1 MKWREPKGSETSQ
14 TARPKGFDDYDFRLG
29 DILRGERA
37 TLGKSLL
44 DVEKELKIK
53 ANYVAAIENCDP
65 TVFESQGFIAGSV
78 RSYARYLELD
88 PDIIYTLFCNES
100 GFQTMHGMAKES
112 AKENDNKYSNR
123 TLEDSLFIKPTT
135 AYLPK
140 QQRWYEN
147 IEPGAV
153 GSLCVTIAL
162 VSALGYG
169 AWSFFQEIQKVDI
182 TPTESQPVVL
192 TELQNLP
199 TALNIKNNLMLDNT
213 ENVQEGSSRINRI
226 YRSTA
231 LDQPVIV
238 ARDEPISKLDPN
250 QFGLFAPIPSSEE
263 IGIEEIISELIPR
276 KNSTDENL
284 QINFPKVSA
293 DTPPVVT
300 LVTSKE
306 AWIEIVAADGSVIY
320 KNLMQP
326 GVEFALPQ
334 TESAPK
340 LLAGMS
346 GYVYMAI
353 DGVLYGPAGKGVN
366 VVKDITLDPQS
377 IILSYEPAQI
387 KSDPDLQKLVA
398 ELGLNGFTAESLD
411 Q

>member
-14 TARPKGFDDYDFRLG
+14 TAHPKGFDDYDFRLG

-65 TVFESQGFIAGSV
+65 TVFESQGFIAGFV

-100 GFQTMHGMAKES
+100 GFETMHGMAKAS
-112 AKENDNKYSNR
+112 AKEEEKKYSQR
-123 TLEDSLFIKPTT
+123 SLEDSLFIKPTT

-140 QQRWYEN
+140 QKRWYEN

-153 GSLCVTIAL
+153 GSLCVTIAV

-182 TPTESQPVVL
+182 TTTENQPVVL

-199 TALNIKNNLMLDNT
+199 TALNISNNLMLDNT
-213 ENVQEGSSRINRI
+213 EDFQEGSSRINRI

-238 ARDEPISKLDPN
+238 ARDEPIS
-250 QFGLFAPIPSSEE
+250 S
-263 IGIEEIISELIPR
+263 
-276 KNSTDENL
+276 
-284 QINFPKVSA
+284 
-293 DTPPVVT
+293 
-300 LVTSKE
+300 
-306 AWIEIVAADGSVIY
+306 
-320 KNLMQP
+320 
-326 GVEFALPQ
+326 
-334 TESAPK
+334 
-340 LLAGMS
+340 
-346 GYVYMAI
+346 
-353 DGVLYGPAGKGVN
+353 
-366 VVKDITLDPQS
+366 
-377 IILSYEPAQI
+377 
-387 KSDPDLQKLVA
+387 
-398 ELGLNGFTAESLD
+398 
-411 Q
+411 

>member
-1 MKWREPKGSETSQ
+1 MKWREPKGSETSK
-14 TARPKGFDDYDFRLG
+14 TEHPKGFDDYEFRLG

-53 ANYVAAIENCDP
+53 ANYVAALENCDP
-65 TVFESQGFIAGSV
+65 TVFESQGFIAGFV

-112 AKENDNKYSNR
+112 AKENENKYSNK
-123 TLEDSLFIKPTT
+123 TLEDSLFIRPTT
-135 AYLPK
+135 EYLPK
-140 QQRWYEN
+140 QQKWYEN

-199 TALNIKNNLMLDNT
+199 TALNIRNNLMLDNT

-276 KNSTDENL
+276 KNSTDENR

-411 Q
+411 

>member
-1 MKWREPKGSETSQ
+1 MKWREPKTSEIPQ
-14 TARPKGFDDYDFRLG
+14 MANPKGFDDYDFRLG

-78 RSYARYLELD
+78 RSYARYLALD
-88 PDIIYTLFCNES
+88 PDIIFTLFCNES
-100 GFQTMHGMAKES
+100 GFQTMHGVARSVVPSEEVKPS
-112 AKENDNKYSNR
+112 RR
-123 TLEDSLFIKPTT
+123 TSEDSLFIRPTT
-135 AYLPK
+135 AYLPEQK
-140 QQRWYEN
+140 KWYEN

-153 GSLCVTIAL
+153 GSLSVTIAL

-169 AWSFFQEIQKVDI
+169 AWSFFQEIQKVDL

-199 TALNIKNNLMLDNT
+199 KALDITNSLML
-213 ENVQEGSSRINRI
+213 ENSESSQQNSSRINRI

-250 QFGLFAPIPSSEE
+250 QFGLFAPVPSKEE
-263 IGIEEIISELIPR
+263 IGIEQIISDLIPR
-276 KNSTDENL
+276 KNSTDENI
-284 QINFPKVSA
+284 QANFPKVSE
-293 DTPPVVT
+293 DIPPAVT
-300 LVTSKE
+300 LIASKE
-306 AWIEIVAADGSVIY
+306 AWIEIIAADGSVIY

-326 GVEFALPQ
+326 GTEFVLPQ
-334 TESAPK
+334 TETPPT

-346 GYVYMAI
+346 GYVYLAI
-353 DGVLYGPAGKGVN
+353 DGILYGPAGKGVN
-366 VVKDITLDPQS
+366 VVKNVSLDHQS
-377 IILSYEPAQI
+377 ILASYKPAHY

-398 ELGLNGFTAESLD
+398 DSKFSSINPNAID
-411 Q
+411 